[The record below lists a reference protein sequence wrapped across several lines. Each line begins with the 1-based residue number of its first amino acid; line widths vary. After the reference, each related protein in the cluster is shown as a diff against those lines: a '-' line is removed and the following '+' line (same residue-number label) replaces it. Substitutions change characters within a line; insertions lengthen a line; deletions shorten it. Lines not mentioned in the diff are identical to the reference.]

1 MHRLLATVLLLGMAA
16 GAPARAE
23 RLTLYA
29 AAGVKAPVE
38 QLARDF
44 TDATG
49 STLHLVFD
57 TAGAAERRF
66 LADPDATFLI
76 TTRDRI
82 AAAERQGQ
90 LRAGVTA
97 SVGDTVGGF
106 AVAPG
111 APKPDLSSTDK
122 LRAALLA
129 APSIAFSDPARG
141 ATVGAHFMRVIDTLG
156 IKAQVLAKA
165 TLAIDGVQTMALV
178 RQGRVALGVTQVSEI
193 MQSDPALL
201 AGPFPAQFDLATRYT
216 LWHRRAASPAATAFA
231 RLLASPAEHA
241 KLAQYGLRAP
251 AACVVGTEA
260 GVEPAC

>member
-1 MHRLLATVLLLGMAA
+1 MHRLLATVFVLALAA
-16 GAPARAE
+16 AAPARAE

-49 STLHLVFD
+49 TTLHLVFD

-66 LADPDATFLI
+66 LADPDATFLV

-82 AAAERQGQ
+82 DAAQRKG
-90 LRAGVTA
+90 LLNDGVSA

-106 AVAPG
+106 AIAPG

-129 APSIAFSDPARG
+129 APTIAFSDPARG
-141 ATVGAHFMRVIDTLG
+141 ATIGAHFMRVIDTLG
-156 IKAQVLAKA
+156 IKGEILKKA
-165 TLAIDGVQTMALV
+165 TLAADGVQTMELV

-201 AGPFPAQFDLATRYT
+201 AGPFPPQFDLATRYT
-216 LWHRRAASPAATAFA
+216 LWHKRDASPSAAAFA

-251 AACVVGTEA
+251 AACNTGATS
-260 GVEPAC
+260 GVNTTC